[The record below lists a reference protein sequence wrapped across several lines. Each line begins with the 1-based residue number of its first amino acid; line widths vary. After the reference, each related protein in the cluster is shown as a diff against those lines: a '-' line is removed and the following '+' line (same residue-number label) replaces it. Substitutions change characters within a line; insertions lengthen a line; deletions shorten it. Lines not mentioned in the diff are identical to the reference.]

1 MRIIK
6 KLAGM
11 IDEEIDGA
19 MEYARDACQYRDDY
33 PEIARMWAELAEQEL
48 RHINRLHEAVVEQ
61 IEEARASGKTL
72 PAGMMEMYEW
82 IHGRQI
88 ERVNAVKNYIA
99 QYKE

>member
-19 MEYARDACQYRDDY
+19 MEYARDACQYKNDY
-33 PEIARMWAELAEQEL
+33 PDISRMWAELAEQEL
-48 RHINRLHEAVVEQ
+48 KHIGRLHEAVVEQ
-61 IEEARASGKTL
+61 IDFARSTGQEI
-72 PAGMMEMYEW
+72 PAGMMEMYDW
-82 IHGRQI
+82 IHARQL